1 MYKKQMLVGV
11 VSTCYMLTL
20 QAHAQSNGSD
30 YVGQC
35 KAQLA
40 SYKADLETSH
50 AQEQKE
56 AFEAAVA
63 LEVAQQQQAK
73 ATIAT
78 NEVAYQSAN
87 TTKHSLSAFDE
98 SNGLEASKIVRGG
111 NKSLSPASEAVQGV
125 LESIEPEVVAAPEV
139 TQITFDFHQGRLRD
153 QVETFLSIHAP
164 EIQTFIWSAD
174 ENLQWVND
182 FNAKGQTYQ
191 HILSR
196 ILKSYGLGAKK
207 YGNDVIEIL
216 PRGALGK

>member
-11 VSTCYMLTL
+11 VSTCYMLTM
-20 QAHAQSNGSD
+20 QAHAQSTGTD

-40 SYKADLETSH
+40 SYKADLEAS
-50 AQEQKE
+50 QVEDQKE

-63 LEVAQQQQAK
+63 LEVAEQQKAK
-73 ATIAT
+73 ETIEPI
-78 NEVAYQSAN
+78 EVALQSPN
-87 TTKHSLSAFDE
+87 QIKQMVPPLDE
-98 SNGLEASKIVRGG
+98 SSGSAISDIAQGG
-111 NKSLSPASEAVQGV
+111 NKALKPSSQSALNTVEPA
-125 LESIEPEVVAAPEV
+125 ESVVVAAPEV
-139 TQITFDFHQGRLRD
+139 TNIIFGFHQGRLKD

-182 FNAKGQTYQ
+182 FTAEGQTYQ